1 MTSSSPALSSSSSSS
16 SSSTSGNQ
24 LLSSSSSP
32 LRPHL
37 SLQSPEL
44 QAEFLRE
51 CQSRFQFNRDVCE
64 SNETH
69 SPSPVTP
76 YSPLPSP
83 FSPAPTSSPGS
94 SSSSSSSSPCFD
106 NRRARLS
113 LSLSS
118 PELLSELKHSRTRSL
133 RHVPAHKGL
142 TTVFSGQGRGRGGG
156 QVSKHKQ
163 VSGPASS
170 TQQTNQKTSR

>member
-16 SSSTSGNQ
+16 TSGTQ

-32 LRPHL
+32 LPPRL

-44 QAEFLRE
+44 QSEFLRE
-51 CQSRFQFNRDVCE
+51 CQSRLQFHVGE
-64 SNETH
+64 SSETL
-69 SPSPVTP
+69 SPSPFTP
-76 YSPLPSP
+76 TSPLPSP

-113 LSLSS
+113 LSS

-133 RHVPAHKGL
+133 RHVPAHNGL
-142 TTVFSGQGRGRGGG
+142 TTVFSGRGRGRGGG
-156 QVSKHKQ
+156 GQVSRHKQ
-163 VSGPASS
+163 VIEVK
-170 TQQTNQKTSR
+170 TKTSRKPPLLKN